1 MPAEAART
9 IPEPA
14 SSCRRVEKVCREKY
28 MKRQRDGREEDALL
42 GSTEDSR
49 AVSWLVSSACPWRK
63 VSRQTF
69 PSCFYREKRCQGG
82 FMRSN
87 SK

>member
-28 MKRQRDGREEDALL
+28 IKRQRDGREEDALL

-49 AVSWLVSSACPWRK
+49 AVCWLVSSACP
-63 VSRQTF
+63 
-69 PSCFYREKRCQGG
+69 
-82 FMRSN
+82 
-87 SK
+87 